1 VVGLCGVRVFA
12 ADFDRFTFMIAR
24 KTRARVVNMDLKAQK
39 KGKK

>member
-1 VVGLCGVRVFA
+1 MVGLCGVRVFA

-24 KTRARVVNMDLKAQK
+24 KTRARVVNKDLKAQK